1 MNSASGSRLKVGNG
15 PLVQVTRT
23 VQASNEFEL
32 DGQRVVLIDTPG
44 FRRAADL
51 FGSSYED
58 VTGDIKQFLAG
69 SYVKT

>member
-1 MNSASGSRLKVGNG
+1 MG
-15 PLVQVTRT
+15 PGTRR

-44 FRRAADL
+44 IANNTYL
-51 FGSSYED
+51 EGTVICE
-58 VTGDIKQFLAG
+58 TLIELIKEFLAE

>member
-1 MNSASGSRLKVGNG
+1 M
-15 PLVQVTRT
+15 VQVTRR

-44 FRRAADL
+44 FRWAADI
-51 FGSSYED
+51 FGSRYEQ
-58 VTGDIKQFLAG
+58 VTGDIKQFLAE